1 MPSLY
6 FIELTVR
13 DLDAAIT
20 WYREVMGARQ
30 LMRVDA
36 DAFALLSTGGTRL
49 SLRQGTPLP
58 GGVLLAFEVTD
69 LDEWIHSMAER
80 GVRLE
85 GEVKT
90 SHEGYRRARVRD
102 ADGYA
107 VSVFEWIN
115 RERGGTDALTSI
127 PPRE

>member
-20 WYREVMGARQ
+20 WYREVMGARE
-30 LMRVDA
+30 LMRVEA
-36 DAFALLSTGGTRL
+36 DAFALLSTGATHL
-49 SLRQGTPLP
+49 ALKQGAPSP

-85 GEVKT
+85 GEVT
-90 SHEGYRRARVRD
+90 ASHERYRRARVRD

-107 VSVFEWIN
+107 VSAFEWIN
-115 RERGGTDALTSI
+115 ERGGTDALTSI